1 MNLKSLLCL
10 EEGRG
15 EGRRQPRCSAIVLRH
30 EDASRR
36 GAEFSANDWPMI
48 YDRATEETPPSKNGY
63 SAVYREY

>member
-1 MNLKSLLCL
+1 VR
-10 EEGRG
+10 EEDSRDV
-15 EGRRQPRCSAIVLRH
+15 PPSSSTLPRH